1 MKIYPLSHILDC
13 YIQALAKTAQKP
25 SSLTQECPI
34 CLLPEH
40 PFEECEVLGNYEF
53 LKAHMREL
61 SLLWKRLQMMI
72 KRHTEKKA
80 AAKQKKRLH
89 ALQALPPP
97 PPQQSESTN
106 DDNSTLGS
114 NLLQE
119 SLASLSLTD
128 NPDFQ

>member
-1 MKIYPLSHILDC
+1 M
-13 YIQALAKTAQKP
+13 
-25 SSLTQECPI
+25 
-34 CLLPEH
+34 PEH

-61 SLLWKRLQMMI
+61 TLLWKRLRMMI
-72 KRHTEKKA
+72 KRHTEKKEA

-97 PPQQSESTN
+97 PPQQSESTD
-106 DDNSTLGS
+106 DDNSTLGGNS
-114 NLLQE
+114 LQG
-119 SLASLSLTD
+119 SLALLSLTD